1 MSYLSLLIHCVW
13 STKNRAPLLKN
24 PHSRYELYAHIRK
37 YSKSKGIIID
47 HIGGFTNHIHLL
59 LFLKSDQSIGNIE
72 KLIKGESSH
81 WYSQMKYGPL
91 QWQDDY
97 FAVSVS
103 IDRLETVRQYIR
115 KQEEHHKKYSFEEE
129 YESFMKMIHKED
141 MP

>member
-1 MSYLSLLIHCVW
+1 MSYLSLIIHCVW

-24 PHSRYELYAHIRK
+24 SHYRYELYSHIRK
-37 YSKSKGIIID
+37 YSKSKGIPID
-47 HIGGFTNHIHLL
+47 HLGGFTDHMHLL
-59 LFLKSDQSIGNIE
+59 LFLKSNQSVGEIE
-72 KLIKGESSH
+72 RLIKGESSH

-103 IDRLETVRQYIR
+103 PDRLNTVRQYIR

-129 YESFMKMIHKED
+129 YESFVSMLHKNNL
-141 MP
+141 

>member
-1 MSYLSLLIHCVW
+1 MSYLSLIIHCVW

-24 PHSRYELYAHIRK
+24 SHYQYELYSHIRK
-37 YSKSKGIIID
+37 YSKSKGILID
-47 HIGGFTNHIHLL
+47 HIGGFTDHMHLL
-59 LFLKSDQSIGNIE
+59 LFLKSNQSVGEIE
-72 KLIKGESSH
+72 RLIKGESSH

-103 IDRLETVRQYIR
+103 PDRLNTVRQYIR

-129 YESFMKMIHKED
+129 YESFVSMLHKNNL
-141 MP
+141 

>member
-1 MSYLSLLIHCVW
+1 MSYLSLIIHCVW

-24 PHSRYELYAHIRK
+24 SHYRYELYSHIRK
-37 YSKSKGIIID
+37 YSKSKGILID
-47 HIGGFTNHIHLL
+47 HIGGFTDHMHLL
-59 LFLKSDQSIGNIE
+59 LFLKSNQSVGEIE
-72 KLIKGESSH
+72 RLIKGESSH

-103 IDRLETVRQYIR
+103 PDRLNTVRQYIR

-129 YESFMKMIHKED
+129 YESFVSMLHKNNL
-141 MP
+141 